1 MVAMYGAVDSYF
13 AHAAE
18 DIAHVR
24 VLLRDALDM
33 GPRLVAMGTK
43 RSFTYP

>member
-1 MVAMYGAVDSYF
+1 MGGAADGYL
-13 AHAAE
+13 ARAAE

-24 VLLRDALDM
+24 VLLRDAPDM